1 MIVENIQIGVPKPG
15 FNVMAIVR
23 DKDGKIKSVNHAKN
37 IVGDAGDIF
46 YAQMGAEEAPD
57 NLFAECQLGTDA
69 TAATKGDNWGDLT
82 KIASSEKAP
91 TGGWP
96 KSNDQEADNSGKA
109 VDSVTYKYEWT
120 GGDFN
125 DNAIREGII
134 CVTGASGTDPILTR
148 WVWGAA
154 FEKTATDTL
163 TLYVNHNM
171 LGV

>member
-1 MIVENIQIGVPKPG
+1 MIVENIQIGAPKPG

-37 IVGDAGDIF
+37 IVGDAGDVF
-46 YAQMGAEEAPD
+46 YAQMGAEETPD
-57 NLFAECQLGTDA
+57 NAFAECQLGTSA
-69 TAATKGDNWGDLT
+69 IAADKADNWSDLT
-82 KIASSEKAP
+82 LITSSEKAP
-91 TGGWP
+91 TVVE
-96 KSNDQEADNSGKA
+96 SNNQDADNSGKA
-109 VDSVTYKYEWT
+109 VDSITYKYEWT
-120 GGDFN
+120 GADF
-125 DNAIREGII
+125 DDPAIREGII
-134 CVTGASGTDPILTR
+134 CVTGASTTDPILTR

>member
-1 MIVENIQIGVPKPG
+1 MQENIQIKMKPG

-37 IVGDAGDIF
+37 QITDAGDVY
-46 YAQMGAEEAPD
+46 YAEVGCGETPT
-57 NLFAECQLGTDA
+57 NTFANCFLGTGAVAEDK
-69 TAATKGDNWGDLT
+69 TDDYGDLASY
-82 KIASSEKAP
+82 IAGSEKTLTATYP
-91 TGGWP
+91 LAD
-96 KSNDQEADNSGKA
+96 DQEAENTGKQP
-109 VDSVTYKYEWT
+109 DSVTWKYEWT

-125 DNAIREGII
+125 DAAIREGII
-134 CVTGASGTDPILTR
+134 AEAGASGTDPILTR

-163 TLYVNHNM
+163 TLYVNHNF